1 MTVRILT
8 LFDDDPQVPQ
18 PAPARAKRA
27 VRSPEPMPATE
38 GSEKTKDD
46 TTAAVSPKPA
56 RRKRTT
62 SAPIIPGTSIPEK
75 QYYTIGET
83 AAIFGVRTSH
93 IRFWTVEFAMKVRT
107 TRKGDRLFTPEN
119 IDLLRTIHYLVKQ
132 QGFTIAGARARLK
145 EMKHVPL
152 PADITT
158 PVTEPNNPVP
168 DGLQQ
173 ALLSLRERLTQL
185 RNQLASI

>member
-8 LFDDDPQVPQ
+8 LFDDDPQVPA

-27 VRSPEPMPATE
+27 VRSNEPEPVAADE
-38 GSEKTKDD
+38 NGEAVVSAAKEKP
-46 TTAAVSPKPA
+46 V
-56 RRKRTT
+56 RRKRPV
-62 SAPIIPGTSIPEK
+62 AAFIPGTPIPEK

-93 IRFWTVEFAMKVRT
+93 IRFWTLEFALKVRT

-119 IDLLRTIHYLVKQ
+119 IALLRTIHYLVKQ

-145 EMKHVPL
+145 EMKNEPL
-152 PADITT
+152 PEATVN
-158 PVTEPNNPVP
+158 PQPASTESTDKTILN
-168 DGLQQ
+168 DALQ
-173 ALLSLRERLTQL
+173 ALRQRLNQL
-185 RNQLASI
+185 RNQLASL